1 MVMDGTLPMELSPP
15 SFAGCNSPWRELK
28 IHLAQLVYW
37 YCPWRNE
44 KLSFPDTHV
53 AWHWYTQTPDSP
65 RTRSS
70 PASHNPQ
77 HTKSH
82 LYELTRD
89 TRKEPQLP
97 RQIQS
102 SAMKAL
108 KGSQLY
114 HLNPFLDS
122 HGIPHIRGRLRRA
135 EIEYGEKH
143 PITLPKTTMF
153 HS

>member
-1 MVMDGTLPMELSPP
+1 MLHDTGILRPLTVQEWDRALQVIIP
-15 SFAGCNSPWRELK
+15 S
-28 IHLAQLVYW
+28 
-37 YCPWRNE
+37 
-44 KLSFPDTHV
+44 
-53 AWHWYTQTPDSP
+53 TQKATFS
-65 RTRSS
+65 
-70 PASHNPQ
+70 
-77 HTKSH
+77 K
-82 LYELTRD
+82 LTRD
-89 TRKEPQLP
+89 TRKEPQRP

-122 HGIPHIRGRLRRA
+122 HGIPHIRGRLRRT

-143 PITLPKTTMF
+143 LITLPKTTMF

>member
-1 MVMDGTLPMELSPP
+1 MLHDTGILRPLTVQEWDRALQVIIP
-15 SFAGCNSPWRELK
+15 S
-28 IHLAQLVYW
+28 
-37 YCPWRNE
+37 
-44 KLSFPDTHV
+44 
-53 AWHWYTQTPDSP
+53 TQKATFS
-65 RTRSS
+65 
-70 PASHNPQ
+70 
-77 HTKSH
+77 K
-82 LYELTRD
+82 LTRD

-135 EIEYGEKH
+135 EIEYEEKH